1 MPSSLKSKVG
11 LSTIASLFIVCATL
25 AFSSRWNFSK
35 PHQNQR
41 NLAATMKSD
50 RLMGKPLSVLS
61 VQMEPLD
68 KVPEFDHEQVKL
80 KGFITANATNDSSI
94 QFHWDLPA
102 GIIVV
107 GGDVNGTLTDMNPGV
122 TAEVELEVTGFSRE
136 VGKHVIL
143 GAKVRVG
150 NDELSQNAMISSRPE
165 DSMEYVA
172 PQMREYAQA
181 TRAKEF
187 KHGRMV
193 K

>member
-1 MPSSLKSKVG
+1 MPTSLKFKIG
-11 LSTIASLFIVCATL
+11 LSTIAGLLILCVTL
-25 AFSSRWNFSK
+25 AFSSRWNFPKHTEGHRS
-35 PHQNQR
+35 
-41 NLAATMKSD
+41 LAATMKSD

-80 KGFITANATNDSSI
+80 KGFITANATNGSSI

-107 GGDVNGTLTDMNPGV
+107 SGDVNGTLTDMSPGD

-150 NDELSQNAMISSRPE
+150 NDELGQNAMIASRPE
-165 DSMEYVA
+165 DSMEYIA
-172 PQMREYAQA
+172 PQMREYAQV